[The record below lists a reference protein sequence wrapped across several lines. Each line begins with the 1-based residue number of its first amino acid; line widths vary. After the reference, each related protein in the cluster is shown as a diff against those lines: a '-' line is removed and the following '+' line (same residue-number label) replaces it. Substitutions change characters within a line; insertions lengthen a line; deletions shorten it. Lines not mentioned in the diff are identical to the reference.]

1 MRPWR
6 FFAASV
12 PLLYLLALPIVHNFS
27 PWRFE
32 ALQPVSSP
40 WWKVAFDQDPL
51 LTLGISALVE
61 SLVFYLIAVKLMG
74 AGAVASRNRSFLR
87 VLESF
92 LYLRAGPL
100 AAFNVVS
107 SALQYL
113 VLWPVVASASFVPND
128 SLPDADLLAYA
139 LVLLVMIL
147 APVALGWLVMLI
159 YQVALAESLAG
170 LSRMRAVGTSIVVMV
185 LSFSLEVPLEFRQ
198 RFVLPISL
206 SIEERAAVSDLCAIQ
221 EAFDHLTSHYG
232 HEPEVADLP
241 ELASDYLATHR
252 RILMLVDSG
261 LYRKLERV
269 SELKEEGLAS
279 YRFSRRKTDA
289 YVVLDAI
296 PRLDGGASK
305 QSFVWIEPLVFAKNA
320 QGGVA
325 DLGGKIVFAACADD
339 M

>member
-1 MRPWR
+1 
-6 FFAASV
+6 
-12 PLLYLLALPIVHNFS
+12 
-27 PWRFE
+27 
-32 ALQPVSSP
+32 
-40 WWKVAFDQDPL
+40 
-51 LTLGISALVE
+51 
-61 SLVFYLIAVKLMG
+61 
-74 AGAVASRNRSFLR
+74 
-87 VLESF
+87 
-92 LYLRAGPL
+92 
-100 AAFNVVS
+100 
-107 SALQYL
+107 
-113 VLWPVVASASFVPND
+113 
-128 SLPDADLLAYA
+128 
-139 LVLLVMIL
+139 
-147 APVALGWLVMLI
+147 
-159 YQVALAESLAG
+159 
-170 LSRMRAVGTSIVVMV
+170 MV